1 MEEKITI
8 VVCGQKMNVTAREV
22 ENMLGEREAQNA
34 DQASKLSQLAV
45 EMETLKKDKD
55 YWYDCYVKE
64 CQKVGDV
71 KRSIDIMRNV
81 VNEIADRWK

>member
-8 VVCGQKMNVTAREV
+8 VVCGQKMDVTAQEV